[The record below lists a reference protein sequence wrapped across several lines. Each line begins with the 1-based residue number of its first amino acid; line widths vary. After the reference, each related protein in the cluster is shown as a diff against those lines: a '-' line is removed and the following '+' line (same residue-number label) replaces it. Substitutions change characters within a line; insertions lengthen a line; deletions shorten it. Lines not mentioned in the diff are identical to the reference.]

1 LNKIIVTSEQ
11 VVFFE
16 EESEII
22 TVVGSSL
29 AVTLY
34 DRVKEIGGLL
44 HFLEPKWN
52 GIGVKSCRYGDIGT
66 EELIE
71 KFLKSG
77 SKKEDIVANIVGGA
91 IIGEYS
97 DDLPIGLKNV
107 KSAKDTLGK
116 FGIAIDTVDV
126 GKELGRFLS
135 FNSKSGILN
144 IRKR

>member
-1 LNKIIVTSEQ
+1 
-11 VVFFE
+11 
-16 EESEII
+16 
-22 TVVGSSL
+22 
-29 AVTLY
+29 
-34 DRVKEIGGLL
+34 VKEIGGLL